1 MGPPE
6 SEIRRAPSADLQLRM
21 LELMMLMKATDDR
34 VVKGIRTGEFIS
46 YYYSHRGQEAIAAPL
61 GVTLRQ
67 TDHLVTTY
75 RGMHDHI
82 GKGIPL
88 VHLLA
93 EVIGKSISPSQGKG
107 GMMHV
112 AWPPSGVM
120 LSTGIVG
127 AGIPVAVG
135 LATAAQL
142 EGADRVTA
150 VSFGDGATNT
160 GSFHEAANLAAVWA
174 SPVVFVCQNN
184 LYGEKTPVEK
194 TMNVERIA
202 DRASAY
208 GMAGTRVNG
217 NDPDEVYDALYRA
230 VERARTG
237 GGPSLVECMTFRFR
251 GHSMGD
257 DMKYIPQEQ
266 MAWAEANDPVP
277 TYGQRLLS
285 SGVSTEGGLKRM
297 EETASQAVEEALEIV
312 LAASSPSLDEL
323 SEHLYADPDKTPV

>member
-1 MGPPE
+1 MGPLE
-6 SEIRRAPSADLQLRM
+6 SETRPAPSADMQRRM
-21 LELMMLMKATDDR
+21 YELMMLMKATDDR

-46 YYYSHRGQEAIAAPL
+46 YYYSHRGQEAIAAAL
-61 GVTLRQ
+61 GVTLRL

-82 GKGIPL
+82 GKGVPL

-93 EVIGKSISPSQGKG
+93 EVMGKSISPSQGKG

-112 AWPPSGVM
+112 AWPESGVM

-135 LATAAQL
+135 LGTAAQL

-150 VSFGDGATNT
+150 VCFGDGATNT
-160 GSFHEAANLAAVWA
+160 GSFHEAANMAAVWA

-194 TMNVERIA
+194 TMKVERVA

-208 GMAGTRVNG
+208 GMPGTRVNG
-217 NDPDEVYDALYRA
+217 NDPDEVYGALHGA

-257 DMKYIPQEQ
+257 NMTYIPEEQ

-277 TYGQRLLS
+277 SYRQRLLS
-285 SGVSTEGGLKRM
+285 SDVSTESELLAM
-297 EETASQAVEEALEIV
+297 EDAAVQAVEEALKTV
-312 LAASSPSLDEL
+312 LAARSPSLDDL
-323 SEHLYADPDKTPV
+323 TEHLYANPDKTPV